1 MVKGTV
7 NFFVDLAEKDTL
19 SLTRNAILLVPGV
32 VEPGEEDWVLRA
44 LVVLPVDR
52 VRHVRQREITHLCN
66 IEKYNL
72 IYF

>member
-1 MVKGTV
+1 M
-7 NFFVDLAEKDTL
+7 
-19 SLTRNAILLVPGV
+19 ILLVPGV

-66 IEKYNL
+66 VKNNL
-72 IYF
+72 VTLLLKFQ